1 MSDNIPYEIQLEIIK
16 KVPDV
21 KSLIRLRSVSKE
33 WKSLIDSFEFI
44 TSYGDRD
51 TQPHSFLL
59 RYKEAGDPREV
70 KYVSFVDDVSFPQQQ
85 LYFAPNVSDLVKQL
99 KYSTVIG
106 SSFGLWCLHGYDTS
120 ETEMVVIW
128 NPSIRKS
135 VGIVVLKNTSG
146 IFTHFGFGV
155 CPSTY
160 DPTIVKLSFSFEGK
174 DTVKWQVEI
183 FSLSSKTWKM
193 IVSSNLPRKSV
204 ALFRFSTQVAIDRFI
219 YWVAYDQSSFKK
231 LILSFDLIT
240 LEFKEVNLPVSIPNQ
255 VASYISISKLNE
267 SLVVSAFADEVN
279 DGLVYGVWMMGEEGG
294 VMTSFTKL
302 FNIKTPFD
310 SPLSEVLG
318 FSMSGEPILETEK
331 EYGKFAKVEVYKPY
345 SEHINDFGI
354 TGVNGSFFVC
364 PYTETLLLT
373 DHSDSC
379 IISNDY

>member
-70 KYVSFVDDVSFPQQQ
+70 TTPR
-85 LYFAPNVSDLVKQL
+85 
-99 KYSTVIG
+99 
-106 SSFGLWCLHGYDTS
+106 
-120 ETEMVVIW
+120 TEMVVIW
-128 NPSIRKS
+128 NPSIRTS
-135 VGIVVLKNTSG
+135 VGIVLPCDLTNISG
-146 IFTHFGFGV
+146 KLARFGFGV

-204 ALFRFSTQVAIDRFI
+204 ALFRFSTQVAIDR
-219 YWVAYDQSSFKK
+219 K
-231 LILSFDLIT
+231 
-240 LEFKEVNLPVSIPNQ
+240 PPR
-255 VASYISISKLNE
+255 SISKT
-267 SLVVSAFADEVN
+267 SIAYDR
-279 DGLVYGVWMMGEEGG
+279 GEEGG